1 MERTFQDR
9 LRVIQNDNK
18 NKSKDKNYENRRVR
32 KLKKQT
38 MAVHRIIAWLSNEL
52 HRRKVK

>member
-18 NKSKDKNYENRRVR
+18 NKSKGKNYENRRVR

-38 MAVHRIIAWLSNEL
+38 RAVHRIIAWLSNEL